1 MASELSAPYF
11 HDEDAAFARVE
22 EILWPNGP
30 VCPFCGS
37 TKERIGRLNGKSVRP
52 GLHKCYACRKQF
64 TVRKGTVLESSHA
77 PLRYWLQAI
86 HLICSSKKGISTNQ
100 LQRTLGV
107 SMQTAWFVAHRIRKM
122 MEPASN
128 DPIGGAGRPVEADET
143 FITKSPKTRRQP
155 GERST
160 TQVVSLV
167 ERGGNIR
174 SVYIDHRSVRDVL
187 NKHLDKTSKL
197 YTDGAQHYK
206 NLLPVGQHE
215 SVDHSKREY
224 VRGAAHVNTL
234 EGFFSILKRGI
245 IGVYQ
250 HVDERHLD
258 RYLAEFDFRQN
269 TRSKLGVDDATRA
282 EIALRGASGKRLTY
296 R

>member
-1 MASELSAPYF
+1 MSSELSAPYF

-37 TKERIGRLNGKSVRP
+37 PKEHIGRLTGKTARP
-52 GLHKCYACRKQF
+52 GLHKCYGCRKQF

-107 SMQTAWFVAHRIRKM
+107 SMQTAWFMAHRIRKM
-122 MEPASN
+122 MEPTQGS
-128 DPIGGAGRPVEADET
+128 PVGGSRKTVETDET
-143 FITKSPKTRRQP
+143 YITKSPKTRREP

-167 ERGGNIR
+167 ERGGKIR
-174 SVYIDHRSVRDVL
+174 SVYVDHRTVREVL
-187 NKHLDKTSKL
+187 NKHLDKESHL

-206 NLLPVGQHE
+206 NMLPVV
-215 SVDHSKREY
+215 SMKASITAKRMGAWRCSCEY
-224 VRGAAHVNTL
+224 P
-234 EGFFSILKRGI
+234 
-245 IGVYQ
+245 
-250 HVDERHLD
+250 
-258 RYLAEFDFRQN
+258 
-269 TRSKLGVDDATRA
+269 
-282 EIALRGASGKRLTY
+282 
-296 R
+296 

>member
-11 HDEDAAFARVE
+11 HDEAAAFARVE

-37 TKERIGRLNGKSVRP
+37 TKEHIGRLAGKTARP
-52 GLHKCYACRKQF
+52 GLHKCYGCRKQF

-107 SMQTAWFVAHRIRKM
+107 SMQTAWFMAHRIRKM

-128 DPIGGAGRPVEADET
+128 DPLGGAGKSVEADET
-143 FITKSPKTRRQP
+143 WITKSPKTRRQRH
-155 GERST
+155 EHST

-174 SVYIDHRSVRDVL
+174 SVYVNHRSVRDVV
-187 NKHLDKTSKL
+187 NKHLDSESRLLLAARNITNFNLRSTRTWTTVRRNTS
-197 YTDGAQHYK
+197 GATC
-206 NLLPVGQHE
+206 E
-215 SVDHSKREY
+215 
-224 VRGAAHVNTL
+224 L
-234 EGFFSILKRGI
+234 EGLL
-245 IGVYQ
+245 
-250 HVDERHLD
+250 LD
-258 RYLAEFDFRQN
+258 PKARD
-269 TRSKLGVDDATRA
+269 
-282 EIALRGASGKRLTY
+282 Y
-296 R
+296 RCLSAC